1 MLKFVIMIIVVSDVH
16 LAERD
21 DNKTKKDDAKFLQ
34 FLDHISTNQLK
45 NGGDLVLLGDIID
58 LWRRDFVKAMM
69 ESEPVISKLMEMKSN
84 IKIHYL
90 VGNHDFHML
99 NLGSILKD
107 NYPFQIT
114 RELRLEESG
123 KKFFFIHGYQIE
135 VLANPYYKSM
145 SAYET
150 FSEGLC
156 LAGDETG
163 NAADKLWET
172 YQTSKFALDGLKRL
186 PTDIKGALDSM
197 FNSPKKR
204 MESVISEVDRIALSS
219 ARALYLGMDK
229 DETLVFGHTHEPFPA
244 VKNGAINTGSWNKS
258 PCTNYTYLEISGGSV
273 LPQTFP

>member
-1 MLKFVIMIIVVSDVH
+1 MIIVVSDVH

-21 DNKTKKDDAKFLQ
+21 DEKTKRDDAKFRQ

-45 NGGDLVLLGDIID
+45 NGGELVLLGDIID

-69 ESEPVISKLMEMKSN
+69 ESEPVISKLMEMKSK

-90 VGNHDFHML
+90 AGNHDFHML
-99 NLGSILKD
+99 NMGGLFKD

-114 RELRLEESG
+114 KELRLEESG

-145 SAYET
+145 SAYEA

-156 LAGDETG
+156 MAGDDTG

-172 YQTSKFALDGLKRL
+172 YQVSKSALDGLKRL
-186 PTDIKGALDSM
+186 PFNIKGALDSM
-197 FNSPKKR
+197 FNPPDKR
-204 MESVISEVDRIALSS
+204 MENVISEVDKIALSS

-229 DETLVFGHTHEPFPA
+229 DETLIFGHTHEPFPA

-258 PCTNYTYLEISGGSV
+258 PCTNYTYLEISGGQVKSK
-273 LPQTFP
+273 TFP